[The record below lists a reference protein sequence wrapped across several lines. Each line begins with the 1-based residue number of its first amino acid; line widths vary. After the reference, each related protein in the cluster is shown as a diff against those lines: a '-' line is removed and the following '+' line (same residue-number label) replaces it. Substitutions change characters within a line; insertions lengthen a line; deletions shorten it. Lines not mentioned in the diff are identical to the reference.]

1 MVPAI
6 QSVPALERPTSP
18 TLVQEQP
25 VSKKNKTATIDGD
38 VVQEMVMDTTDDVLP
53 SHMRNMAF
61 HGEHGTGNAGDAN
74 TDLGKNESYASMAA
88 KSRGTIWGS
97 RFAALEVSDDNGLPG
112 STGEIA
118 HSVTRTM
125 EADVH
130 SGESRQAPPR
140 MVMHK
145 NSAYVAS
152 NPEKKSRNG
161 RKMTSSPAVLPI
173 VEGQEATVVSWKAQG
188 QGGILGVHGSGLKAK
203 RALEVRRG
211 ASTSVSGFID
221 SVVGELDK
229 IAEDTGLEVNTKH

>member
-88 KSRGTIWGS
+88 KSRGDEERDKSAATLTDEEVIILEDDNLGTIWGS

-188 QGGILGVHGSGLKAK
+188 QGGNHTAVLIQEQNEKGLAQSMS
-203 RALEVRRG
+203 RG
-211 ASTSVSGFID
+211 GR
-221 SVVGELDK
+221 
-229 IAEDTGLEVNTKH
+229 